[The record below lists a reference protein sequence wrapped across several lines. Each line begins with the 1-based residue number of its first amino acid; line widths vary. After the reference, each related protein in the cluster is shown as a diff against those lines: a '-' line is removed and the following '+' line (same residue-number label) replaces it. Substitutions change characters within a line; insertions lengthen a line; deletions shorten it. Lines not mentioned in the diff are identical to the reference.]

1 MKLIVQIPCLNEES
15 TLAQTI
21 AEIPRQIDGID
32 VVEVL
37 VIDDGS
43 TDETARVALLA
54 GADHIVRHKTNKG
67 LAQAFRSG
75 IDAALEFGADII
87 VNTDADNQYPGR
99 FIPDLIKPILENK
112 ADIVVGDRQ
121 VQKNPHFSWSK
132 RRLQALGAWV
142 VGSLSGISIPDA
154 VSGFRAISREAAMC
168 LNVVSPFSYTIETLI
183 QAGTHQMMVT
193 AVPIETNPKTR
204 RSRLFRNIPHFI
216 MQSLMTMVRIYTM
229 YHPLRM
235 FGYIGIALGL
245 IGLVPIVRFLY
256 FYFFESG
263 AGHIQSLILGGVF
276 LLMGFVTML
285 VALLADLI
293 NFNRRLIE
301 STLQKIRS
309 LEYER
314 GSVARAVS
322 EDPAKPRRETH
333 EPAVRGRSRG

>member
-1 MKLIVQIPCLNEES
+1 MKLIIQIPCLNEES
-15 TLAQTI
+15 ILAQTI

-32 VVEVL
+32 SVEVL

-43 TDETARVALLA
+43 TDETARIALIA

-75 IDAALEFGADII
+75 IDAALELGADII

-99 FIPDLIKPILENK
+99 FIPDLIRPILENK

-121 VQKNPHFSWSK
+121 VRRNPNFSWSK
-132 RRLQALGAWV
+132 RRLQVLGAWV
-142 VGSLSGISIPDA
+142 VGRLSGISIPDA
-154 VSGFRAISREAAMC
+154 VSGFRAISREAAMR

-204 RSRLFRNIPHFI
+204 RSRLFRNIPQFI
-216 MQSLMTMVRIYTM
+216 TQSLMTMVRIYSM

-235 FGYIGIALGL
+235 FGCIGILLSLVGL
-245 IGLVPIVRFLY
+245 APIVQFVY
-256 FYFFESG
+256 FYIFESG

-276 LLMGFVTML
+276 LLMGFMTLL
-285 VALLADLI
+285 VALLADLT

-301 STLQKIRS
+301 STLQKIRT
-309 LEYER
+309 LEYEPS
-314 GSVARAVS
+314 SVTQATPEGPTKLRRVQPAAR
-322 EDPAKPRRETH
+322 R
-333 EPAVRGRSRG
+333 RSRG

>member
-32 VVEVL
+32 SVEVL

-43 TDETARVALLA
+43 TDETIRIALIA

-75 IDAALEFGADII
+75 IDAALELGADIV

-99 FIPDLIKPILENK
+99 FIPDLVRPILENN

-121 VQKNPHFSWSK
+121 VRKNPNFSWSK
-132 RRLQALGAWV
+132 QRLQVIGAWI
-142 VGSLSGISIPDA
+142 VGRLSGISIPDA
-154 VSGFRAISREAAMC
+154 VSGFRAISREAAMR

-183 QAGTHQMMVT
+183 QAGNHQMTVT

-204 RSRLFRNIPHFI
+204 RSRLFRSIPQFM

-235 FGYIGIALGL
+235 FGYIGILLGL
-245 IGLVPIVRFLY
+245 VGLVPILRFVYLY
-256 FYFFESG
+256 LFEG
-263 AGHIQSLILGGVF
+263 GVGHIQSLILGSVF

-301 STLQKIRS
+301 ITLQKIRT

-314 GSVARAVS
+314 SNVAQAVS
-322 EDPAKPRRETH
+322 ENPPKPRQETDDRS
-333 EPAVRGRSRG
+333 ARGRTLG

>member
-15 TLAQTI
+15 ILAQTI
-21 AEIPRQIDGID
+21 AEIPRQNDGID
-32 VVEVL
+32 SVEVL

-43 TDETARVALLA
+43 TDETARVALVA

-75 IDAALEFGADII
+75 IDAALECGADII

-121 VQKNPHFSWSK
+121 VQQNPHFSWSK
-132 RRLQALGAWV
+132 RRLQVLGAWV
-142 VGSLSGISIPDA
+142 VGRLSGISIPDA
-154 VSGFRAISREAAMC
+154 VSGFRAISREAAIR

-204 RSRLFRNIPHFI
+204 RSRLFRNIPQFI
-216 MQSLMTMVRIYTM
+216 MQSLMTMIRIYTM

-235 FGYIGIALGL
+235 FGYIGILLGL
-245 IGLVPIVRFLY
+245 IGLAPIVRFVYL
-256 FYFFESG
+256 YFFESG
-263 AGHIQSLILGGVF
+263 AGHIQSLILGGILVF
-276 LLMGFVTML
+276 MGFMTLL

-293 NFNRRLIE
+293 NLIA
-301 STLQKIRS
+301 
-309 LEYER
+309 
-314 GSVARAVS
+314 G
-322 EDPAKPRRETH
+322 
-333 EPAVRGRSRG
+333 

>member
-1 MKLIVQIPCLNEES
+1 MKLIVQIPCLNEAL
-15 TLAQTI
+15 TLPQTI
-21 AEIPRQIDGID
+21 AEIPRQIDGVD

-43 TDETARVALLA
+43 TDETARIALRA

-75 IDAALEFGADII
+75 IDAALEIGADII

-99 FIPDLIKPILENK
+99 FIPDLIRPILENK

-121 VQKNPHFSWSK
+121 VRQNPNFSWSK

-154 VSGFRAISREAAMC
+154 VSGFRAISREAAMR

-204 RSRLFRNIPHFI
+204 RSRLFRSIPQFI
-216 MQSLMTMVRIYTM
+216 MHSLMTMVRIYTM

-235 FGYIGIALGL
+235 FGYIGILLG
-245 IGLVPIVRFLY
+245 IVGLVPIVRFVYL
-256 FYFFESG
+256 YFFESG
-263 AGHIQSLILGGVF
+263 AGHIQSLILGGIL

-301 STLQKIRS
+301 STLQKIRA
-309 LEYER
+309 LEHER
-314 GSVARAVS
+314 SSVARAVS
-322 EDPAKPRRETH
+322 EDPTKPQQETN
-333 EPAVRGRSRG
+333 ERTARGRTLG

>member
-21 AEIPRQIDGID
+21 AEIPRRIDGID
-32 VVEVL
+32 SVEVL

-43 TDETARVALLA
+43 TDETTRVALNA
-54 GADHIVRHKTNKG
+54 GADHVVRHKNNKG

-75 IDAALEFGADII
+75 IDAALECGADII

-99 FIPDLIKPILENK
+99 FIPDLIRPILENK

-142 VGSLSGISIPDA
+142 VGRLSGISIPDA
-154 VSGFRAISREAAMC
+154 VSGFRAISREAAMR

-183 QAGTHQMMVT
+183 QAGTHQMVVT

-204 RSRLFRNIPHFI
+204 RSRLFRSIPHFI
-216 MQSLMTMVRIYTM
+216 MQSLMTMLRVYSM

-235 FGYIGIALGL
+235 FGYIGILLGL
-245 IGLVPIVRFLY
+245 VGLVPILRFVY
-256 FYFFESG
+256 FYFLDGG
-263 AGHIQSLILGGVF
+263 AGHIQSLVLGGVF
-276 LLMGFVTML
+276 LLMGFGTML

-301 STLQKIRS
+301 STLHKIRV
-309 LEYER
+309 LEHER
-314 GSVARAVS
+314 HSVARSAP
-322 EDPAKPRRETH
+322 EDSVELRRETN
-333 EPAVRGRSRG
+333 EPAARRRTLG